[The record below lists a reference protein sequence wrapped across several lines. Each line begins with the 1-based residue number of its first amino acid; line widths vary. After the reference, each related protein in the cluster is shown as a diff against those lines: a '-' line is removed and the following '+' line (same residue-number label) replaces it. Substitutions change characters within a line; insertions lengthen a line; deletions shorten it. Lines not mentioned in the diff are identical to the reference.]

1 MKLTKGKILKAYN
14 KKKQTMKKYKKNK
27 ITNEKTKTFRNRK
40 PLNLLKTT
48 LKNYGKLGGGAF
60 MNNNFPTSI

>member
-27 ITNEKTKTFRNRK
+27 ITKKKTKTFRNRK

-48 LKNYGKLGGGAF
+48 LKNFVRKDD
-60 MNNNFPTSI
+60 